1 MVHRLESYG
10 NFNHEGVEA
19 SSEKQSRWNEFR
31 EQVHVP
37 TKEVAKVAGKWV
49 LGLSI
54 FINSGVLTRRVEAPN
69 ILPGP
74 HAQQSE
80 VLKSTHALSPEQ
92 IQNYIEH
99 DTKERVFLCQD
110 SSVDEC
116 VELASGQ
123 ANTFSVDYEAMQA
136 EAQKNAWTN
145 ALMLHTHPRAAY
157 KAVGIPLLQSRENTN
172 VTENED
178 MPPSLADMTDV
189 PHTQRE
195 MKLRGLSVRMG
206 VLGKGG
212 VWKYEVGE
220 GQYRRVS
227 ELYAIAE
234 KEMAEAMEGASKQ
247 DLAQVQKKVDLLSNV
262 YNIPAAL
269 EDLKEH
275 NKLAQRFC
283 QILEGLGEGVED
295 IAEQLE
301 SINSLA
307 VEISEHSV
315 HDTSARPQLIKKY
328 TDVCA
333 SLGVKVEFLPF
344 EFKK

>member
-1 MVHRLESYG
+1 M
-10 NFNHEGVEA
+10 
-19 SSEKQSRWNEFR
+19 
-31 EQVHVP
+31 
-37 TKEVAKVAGKWV
+37 
-49 LGLSI
+49 
-54 FINSGVLTRRVEAPN
+54 
-69 ILPGP
+69 
-74 HAQQSE
+74 
-80 VLKSTHALSPEQ
+80 
-92 IQNYIEH
+92 
-99 DTKERVFLCQD
+99 
-110 SSVDEC
+110 
-116 VELASGQ
+116 ELASGE
-123 ANTFSVDYEAMQA
+123 ANTFSADYEAMQA

-157 KAVGIPLLQSRENTN
+157 KAVGIPLLQSGENTHT
-172 VTENED
+172 TENED

-189 PHTQRE
+189 LHTQRE

-212 VWKYEVGE
+212 VWKYEVGD

-234 KEMAEAMEGASKQ
+234 KEMAKAMQDASKQ
-247 DLAQVQKKVDLLSNV
+247 DLAQVQKKVGLLSNV

-283 QILEGLGEGVED
+283 QILEGLGEDVED

-301 SINSLA
+301 SVNSLA
-307 VEISEHSV
+307 VEISERSV
-315 HDTSARPQLIKKY
+315 NDTSVRPQLIKKY

-333 SLGVKVEFLPF
+333 SLGVRVQFLPF
-344 EFKK
+344 ELKK